1 MTPALLLLLLGEI
14 KAPPEVRTPCNRL
27 ARVEVVSTGK
37 NTILI
42 PPAGDCD
49 AFQEV
54 AANGKLSFRV
64 ICYTPGKYRLVFVT
78 AAGDVPEYAF
88 TDIIAGNVPAPTP
101 PAPAPVPPAPTPT
114 PDDITRDPLYV
125 ALANILGGLQE
136 PDAQTSLKTLAEIYR
151 QGEIMSSQHGTLG
164 AWTGALRLLS
174 QQAGLSNKIT
184 AVRQRIGDELAGQL
198 GTDPAAV
205 LAGGLGARCA
215 QQCRR
220 ISLILN
226 TLAR

>member
-1 MTPALLLLLLGEI
+1 M
-14 KAPPEVRTPCNRL
+14 EVI
-27 ARVEVVSTGK
+27 STGK

-54 AANGKLSFRV
+54 AASGKLSFRV
-64 ICYTPGKYRLVFVT
+64 ICYTPGKYRLTFVT
-78 AAGDVPEYAF
+78 AAGDVPEYAT
-88 TDIIAGNVPAPTP
+88 TDILAGDLPAPTP
-101 PAPAPVPPAPTPT
+101 PVPVPVPT
-114 PDDITRDPLYV
+114 PDDITKDALYTT
-125 ALANILGGLQE
+125 LSNILGGLQE
-136 PDAQTSLKTLAEIYR
+136 PDQQASLKTLAEIYR
-151 QGEIMSSQHGTLG
+151 QGEIMSNQHATLG

-174 QQAGLSNKIT
+174 QQAGIGNKLL
-184 AVRQRIGDELAGQL
+184 AMRQRIADELSAQL

-220 ISLILN
+220 ISLILS

>member
-1 MTPALLLLLLGEI
+1 MTPALILLLFCEI

-54 AANGKLSFRV
+54 AASGKLSFRV
-64 ICYTPGKYRLVFVT
+64 ICYTPGKYRLTFVS
-78 AAGDVPEYAF
+78 ASGDVPEYAT
-88 TDIIAGNVPAPTP
+88 TDIIAGDL
-101 PAPAPVPPAPTPT
+101 PAPVPPAPVPPAPNPT
-114 PDDITRDPLYV
+114 PDDITKDPLYA
-125 ALANILGGLQE
+125 ALSSIVGGLQE
-136 PDAQTSLKTLAEIYR
+136 PDQQNSLKTLAELYR
-151 QGEIMSSQHGTLG
+151 QGEVMAGQHATLG

-174 QQAGLSNKIT
+174 QQAGLGNKVQ
-184 AVRQRIGDELAGQL
+184 AVRQRIADELSASL

-205 LAGGLGARCA
+205 LAGGLGVKCA

-226 TLAR
+226 SLAR

>member
-1 MTPALLLLLLGEI
+1 MTPALLLLLFADI

-54 AANGKLSFRV
+54 ASNGKLSFRV
-64 ICYTPGKYRLVFVT
+64 ICYTPGKYRLTFVT
-78 AAGDVPEYAF
+78 AAGDVPEYAT
-88 TDIIAGNVPAPTP
+88 TDIIAGDQPAPL
-101 PAPAPVPPAPTPT
+101 PPAPTP
-114 PDDITRDPLYV
+114 DDISKDPLYQ
-125 ALANILGGLQE
+125 ALASIVGGLQE
-136 PDAQTSLKTLAEIYR
+136 PDQQNSLKTLAELYR
-151 QGEIMSSQHGTLG
+151 QGEVMAGQHTTLG
-164 AWTGALRLLS
+164 AWTGALRILS
-174 QQAGLSNKIT
+174 QQAGIGNKLIT
-184 AVRQRIGDELAGQL
+184 VRQRIADELSNTL
-198 GTDPAAV
+198 GTDPAAN

-215 QQCRR
+215 AQCRR
-220 ISLILN
+220 ISLILD

>member
-1 MTPALLLLLLGEI
+1 MTPALLLLLFCEI

-27 ARVEVVSTGK
+27 ARVEITSTGK

-54 AANGKLSFRV
+54 STSGKLSFRV
-64 ICYTPGKYRLVFVT
+64 ICYTPGKYRLTFVT
-78 AAGDVPEYAF
+78 AAGDLPEYAT
-88 TDIIAGNVPAPTP
+88 TDIIAGDLPVPTP
-101 PAPAPVPPAPTPT
+101 PAPIPVPVPT
-114 PDDITRDPLYV
+114 PDDIKADPLYTT
-125 ALANILGGLQE
+125 LANILGGLQE
-136 PDAQTSLKTLAEIYR
+136 PDQQASLKLLAEIYR
-151 QGEIMSSQHGTLG
+151 QGEIMAGQHATLG

-174 QQAGLSNKIT
+174 QQAGIGNKLMT
-184 AVRQRIGDELAGQL
+184 VRQRIADELSSTL

-205 LAGGLGARCA
+205 LAGGAGAKCA
-215 QQCRR
+215 AQCRR
-220 ISLILN
+220 ISLILS

>member
-1 MTPALLLLLLGEI
+1 MTPALILLLFCEI

-54 AANGKLSFRV
+54 ATSGKLSFRV
-64 ICYTPGKYRLVFVT
+64 ICYTPGKYRLTFVT
-78 AAGDVPEYAF
+78 AAGDVPEYAT
-88 TDIIAGNVPAPTP
+88 TDIIAGDL
-101 PAPAPVPPAPTPT
+101 PAPVPPAPVPPAPNPT
-114 PDDITRDPLYV
+114 PDDITKDPLYA
-125 ALANILGGLQE
+125 ALSSIVGGLQE
-136 PDAQTSLKTLAEIYR
+136 PDQQNSLKTLAELYR
-151 QGEIMSSQHGTLG
+151 QGELMAGQHGTLG

-174 QQAGLSNKIT
+174 QQAGLGNKVQ
-184 AVRQRIGDELAGQL
+184 AVRQRIADELSATL
-198 GTDPAAV
+198 GNDPAAV
-205 LAGGLGARCA
+205 LAGELGARCV

-226 TLAR
+226 SLAR

>member
-1 MTPALLLLLLGEI
+1 MTPALLLLLFCDI

-54 AANGKLSFRV
+54 ASNGKLSFRV
-64 ICYTPGKYRLVFVT
+64 ICYTPGKYRLTFVT
-78 AAGDVPEYAF
+78 AAGDVPEYAT
-88 TDIIAGNVPAPTP
+88 TDIIAGDQPAPL
-101 PAPAPVPPAPTPT
+101 PPAPTP
-114 PDDITRDPLYV
+114 DDISKDSLYH
-125 ALANILGGLQE
+125 ALASIVGGLQE
-136 PDAQTSLKTLAEIYR
+136 PDQQNSLKTLAELYR
-151 QGEIMSSQHGTLG
+151 QGEMMAGQHATLG

-174 QQAGLSNKIT
+174 QQAGIGNKLMT
-184 AVRQRIGDELAGQL
+184 VRQRIADELSSTL
-198 GTDPAAV
+198 GTDPAAN

-215 QQCRR
+215 AQCRR

>member
-1 MTPALLLLLLGEI
+1 MTPALLLLLFADI

-54 AANGKLSFRV
+54 ASNGKLSFRV
-64 ICYTPGKYRLVFVT
+64 ICYTPGKYRLTFVT
-78 AAGDVPEYAF
+78 AAGDVPEYAT
-88 TDIIAGNVPAPTP
+88 TDIIAGDLPAPL
-101 PAPAPVPPAPTPT
+101 PPAPTP
-114 PDDITRDPLYV
+114 DDISKDPLYQ
-125 ALANILGGLQE
+125 ALASIVGGLQE
-136 PDAQTSLKTLAEIYR
+136 PDQQNSLKTLAELYR
-151 QGEIMSSQHGTLG
+151 QGEVMAGQHATLG

-174 QQAGLSNKIT
+174 QQAGLGKKLIT
-184 AVRQRIGDELAGQL
+184 VRQRIADELSSTL
-198 GTDPAAV
+198 GTDPAAN

-215 QQCRR
+215 AQCRR

-226 TLAR
+226 ILAR

>member
-1 MTPALLLLLLGEI
+1 MTPALIFLLFCEI

-27 ARVEVVSTGK
+27 ARVEITSTGK

-64 ICYTPGKYRLVFVT
+64 ICYTPGKYRLTFVT
-78 AAGDVPEYAF
+78 AAGDVPEYAT
-88 TDIIAGNVPAPTP
+88 TDIIAGDLPAPTP
-101 PAPAPVPPAPTPT
+101 APVPVPT
-114 PDDITRDPLYV
+114 PDDITKDPLYTT
-125 ALANILGGLQE
+125 LANILGGLQE
-136 PDAQTSLKTLAEIYR
+136 PDQQASLKTLAEIYR
-151 QGEIMSSQHGTLG
+151 QGEIMSNQHATLG

-174 QQAGLSNKIT
+174 QQAGIGNKLL
-184 AVRQRIGDELAGQL
+184 AVRQRIADEFSGTL

-205 LAGGLGARCA
+205 LAGGLGAKCA

-220 ISLILN
+220 ISLILS

>member
-1 MTPALLLLLLGEI
+1 MTPVLLLLLFCDI
-14 KAPPEVRTPCNRL
+14 KSPPEVRTPCNRL

-54 AANGKLSFRV
+54 ASNGKLSFRV
-64 ICYTPGKYRLVFVT
+64 ICYTPGKYRLTFVT
-78 AAGDVPEYAF
+78 AAGDVPEYAT
-88 TDIIAGNVPAPTP
+88 TDIIAGDLPAPL
-101 PAPAPVPPAPTPT
+101 PPAPTP
-114 PDDITRDPLYV
+114 DDISKDPLYQ
-125 ALANILGGLQE
+125 ALASIVGGLQE
-136 PDAQTSLKTLAEIYR
+136 PDQQNSLKTLAELYR
-151 QGEIMSSQHGTLG
+151 QGDVMAGQHATLG

-174 QQAGLSNKIT
+174 QQAGLGNKLIT
-184 AVRQRIGDELAGQL
+184 VRQRIADELSNTL
-198 GTDPAAV
+198 GTDPAAN

-215 QQCRR
+215 AQCRR
-220 ISLILN
+220 ISQILN

>member
-1 MTPALLLLLLGEI
+1 M
-14 KAPPEVRTPCNRL
+14 EVI
-27 ARVEVVSTGK
+27 STGK

-54 AANGKLSFRV
+54 AASGKLSFRV
-64 ICYTPGKYRLVFVT
+64 ICYTPGKYRLTFVT
-78 AAGDVPEYAF
+78 AAGDVPEYAT
-88 TDIIAGNVPAPTP
+88 TDIIAGDLPAPTP
-101 PAPAPVPPAPTPT
+101 PAPVPVPT
-114 PDDITRDPLYV
+114 PDDITKDALYTT
-125 ALANILGGLQE
+125 LSNILGGLQE
-136 PDAQTSLKTLAEIYR
+136 PDQQASLKTLAEIYR
-151 QGEIMSSQHGTLG
+151 QGEIMSNQHATLG

-174 QQAGLSNKIT
+174 QQAGIGNKLL
-184 AVRQRIGDELAGQL
+184 AMRQRIADELSAQL

-220 ISLILN
+220 ISLILS

>member
-1 MTPALLLLLLGEI
+1 MTPALIFLLFCEI

-54 AANGKLSFRV
+54 AASGKLSFRV
-64 ICYTPGKYRLVFVT
+64 ICYTPGKFRLTFVT
-78 AAGDVPEYAF
+78 AAGDVPEYAT
-88 TDIIAGNVPAPTP
+88 TDIIAGDLP
-101 PAPAPVPPAPTPT
+101 PPVPPAPVPPT
-114 PDDITRDPLYV
+114 PDDITKDPLYA
-125 ALANILGGLQE
+125 ALSSIVGGLQE
-136 PDAQTSLKTLAEIYR
+136 PDQQNSLKTLAELYR
-151 QGEIMSSQHGTLG
+151 QGEVMAGQHATLG

-174 QQAGLSNKIT
+174 QQAGLGNKVQ
-184 AVRQRIGDELAGQL
+184 AVRQRIADELSASL

-226 TLAR
+226 SLAR

>member
-1 MTPALLLLLLGEI
+1 MTPALLLLLFCEI
-14 KAPPEVRTPCNRL
+14 KAPPEVRTPIGRL
-27 ARVEVVSTGK
+27 ARVEVISTGK

-54 AANGKLSFRV
+54 AGNGKLSFRV
-64 ICYTPGKYRLVFVT
+64 ICYTPGKYRLTFVT
-78 AAGDVPEYAF
+78 AAGDVPEYAT
-88 TDIIAGNVPAPTP
+88 TDILAGDL
-101 PAPAPVPPAPTPT
+101 PAPAPPAPGPAPT
-114 PDDITRDPLYV
+114 PDDITKDPLYTTLV
-125 ALANILGGLQE
+125 NILGGLQE
-136 PDAQTSLKTLAEIYR
+136 PDQKASLKTLAEIYR
-151 QGEIMSSQHGTLG
+151 QGEIMAGQHGTLG

-174 QQAGLSNKIT
+174 QQAGIGNKLL
-184 AVRQRIGDELAGQL
+184 AVRQRIADELSAQL

-205 LAGGLGARCA
+205 LAGGLGAKCA

-220 ISLILN
+220 ISLILS

>member
-1 MTPALLLLLLGEI
+1 MTPAILFLLFADI

-64 ICYTPGKYRLVFVT
+64 ICYTPGKYRLTFVT
-78 AAGDVPEYAF
+78 ASGDVPEYAT
-88 TDIIAGNVPAPTP
+88 TDIIAGDL
-101 PAPAPVPPAPTPT
+101 PAPVPPVPPVPT
-114 PDDITRDPLYV
+114 PDDITKDPLYQ
-125 ALANILGGLQE
+125 ALASIVGGLQE
-136 PDAQTSLKTLAEIYR
+136 SDQQNSLKTLAELYR
-151 QGEIMSSQHGTLG
+151 QGEVMAGQHATLG

-174 QQAGLSNKIT
+174 QQAGIGNKLMT
-184 AVRQRIGDELAGQL
+184 VRQRIADELSSAL
-198 GTDPAAV
+198 GTDPAAN

-215 QQCRR
+215 AQCRR

>member
-54 AANGKLSFRV
+54 AASGKLSFRV
-64 ICYTPGKYRLVFVT
+64 ICYTPGKYRLTFVT
-78 AAGDVPEYAF
+78 AANDVPEYAT
-88 TDIIAGNVPAPTP
+88 TDIIAGNLPTP
-101 PAPAPVPPAPTPT
+101 TPPAPVPPAPTPT
-114 PDDITRDPLYV
+114 PDDITKDPLYQSLESIV
-125 ALANILGGLQE
+125 GGLQE
-136 PDAQTSLKTLAEIYR
+136 QDQKNSLKALAELYR

-164 AWTGALRLLS
+164 AWTGALRLIS
-174 QQAGLSNKIT
+174 QQVNLGNKLL
-184 AVRQRIGDELAGQL
+184 AVRQRIADELSSQL

>member
-1 MTPALLLLLLGEI
+1 MTPALLLLLFAEI
-14 KAPPEVRTPCNRL
+14 KAPAEVRTPCNRL
-27 ARVEVVSTGK
+27 ARVEITSTGK

-54 AANGKLSFRV
+54 AGNGKLSFRV
-64 ICYTPGKYRLVFVT
+64 ICYTPGKYRLTFVT
-78 AAGDVPEYAF
+78 AAGDVPEYAT
-88 TDIIAGNVPAPTP
+88 TDILAGDL
-101 PAPAPVPPAPTPT
+101 PAPAPPAPVPVPVPT
-114 PDDITRDPLYV
+114 PDDITKDPLYTT
-125 ALANILGGLQE
+125 LSNILGGLQE
-136 PDAQTSLKTLAEIYR
+136 PDQQASLKTLAEIYR
-151 QGEIMSSQHGTLG
+151 QGEIMAGQHGTLG

-174 QQAGLSNKIT
+174 QQAGIGNKLL
-184 AVRQRIGDELAGQL
+184 AVRQRIADELSAQL

-220 ISLILN
+220 ISLILS